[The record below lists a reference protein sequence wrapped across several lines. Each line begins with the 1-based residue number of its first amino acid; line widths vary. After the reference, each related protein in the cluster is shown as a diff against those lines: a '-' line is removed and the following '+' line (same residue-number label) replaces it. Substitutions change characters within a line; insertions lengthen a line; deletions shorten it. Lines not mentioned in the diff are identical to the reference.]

1 MKFLIVLVLLASPS
15 LWAQSTNKNYAEQI
29 RFPVTKWK
37 LDNGLEIL
45 VHEDYSTP
53 LVSFH
58 QWYRVGSR
66 NEKPGMTGIA
76 HFFEHLMFKG
86 TQNFSSEDFEHLI
99 QSNGGTNNAFT
110 SYDYT
115 GYYVDLP
122 ASKIDIIFQMESDRM
137 TNLLFDPVSIQ
148 KEREVVKEERRL
160 RFDNSISGSMNE
172 ATFSSVFKVHPY
184 KWPVIGFMK
193 DLNAI
198 TLDQFRDFY
207 RTYYSPNNS
216 ILVVVGAVSAKK
228 IKELAEKYYA
238 KIPAQ
243 KIPESHIPEE
253 PEQKGQRSVVIKK
266 DVQTP
271 YFTVAYK
278 SVKAGHSDQYAF
290 DLLSNILSEGPSS
303 RLYKRLVYKEQLV
316 SSIYSYAYTPKDP
329 GIFSITGAMK
339 PDVNLQKALTSIN
352 SELFKLRTEKVSA
365 KELIK
370 AKHQVVKTYVDALK
384 TVSGKARAI
393 ATNEILFGNYEVMF
407 EDINKYLSVTEE
419 DILRVAKTYLQ
430 PRKRSLIRVL
440 PTENNK
446 KTAMN
451 NN

>member
-1 MKFLIVLVLLASPS
+1 MKSLLSS
-15 LWAQSTNKNYAEQI
+15 LLLFSHISMAKTNKDYAQQI
-29 RFPVTKWK
+29 RFPVTKWT

-66 NEKPGMTGIA
+66 NEQPGMTGIA

-86 TQNFSSEDFEHLI
+86 TKKFTSEDFEHLI

-122 ASKIDIIFQMESDRM
+122 ASKIDVIFKMESDRM
-137 TNLLFDPVSIQ
+137 TNLIFDPTSIQ
-148 KEREVVKEERRL
+148 SEREVVKEERRYRL
-160 RFDNSISGSMNE
+160 DNNVSGYMNE
-172 ATFSSVFKVHPY
+172 ATFASVFKVHPY
-184 KWPVIGFMK
+184 RWPIIGSMK

-198 TLDQFRDFY
+198 TLEQFKDFY

-216 ILVVVGAVSAKK
+216 ILVIAGAVSAKK
-228 IKELAEKYYA
+228 VKALAEKYYA
-238 KIPAQ
+238 SIPAQ
-243 KIPESHIPEE
+243 KIPNAKIPVE
-253 PEQKGQRSVVIKK
+253 PEQKGQRSVTLRK
-266 DVQTP
+266 DVQNP
-271 YFTVAYK
+271 YFTMAYK
-278 SVKAGHSDQYAF
+278 AVEAGHKDQYAF

-316 SSIYSYAYTPKDP
+316 SSIYSYAYTPKNP
-329 GIFSITGAMK
+329 GLFRVVGSVK
-339 PDVNLQKALTSIN
+339 PDASLRKAIKSIN
-352 SELFKLRTEKVSA
+352 SELYKIRTKKVSA
-365 KELIK
+365 KELQK
-370 AKHQVVKTYVDALK
+370 AKNQVVKSYVDALK

-393 ATNEILFGNYEVMF
+393 ATNQILFGNYEVMF
-407 EDINKYLSVTEE
+407 EDIDKYLAVTED
-419 DILRVAKTYLQ
+419 DILRVAKKYLQ

-440 PTENNK
+440 PKVKTT
-446 KTAMN
+446 KTAQN
-451 NN
+451 SN